1 MARINPADAQ
11 FTTDINAVYN
21 ESPDTGTPGRP
32 GCARSSKEP
41 DAQSSAVPPV
51 PRHRPA
57 SATDVAAPR
66 TSMTA
71 ARRLRGVTLIELM
84 VTLAIAVIL
93 LSLAVP
99 GFQHLLQDSRLT
111 GLTNS
116 LSASL
121 QQARVESLSRGQTV
135 AVCATGDAD
144 ADQPTC
150 TITTDWADGWLV
162 FVRDDADATGV
173 KTDIDGDGRA
183 DDRLLKVVRPFGAAT
198 LTASGGDP
206 IVFTPPLGE
215 AAETR
220 FTIRVTDGEQ
230 RCLRVKRTGQV
241 RLDEGCDG

>member
-1 MARINPADAQ
+1 MSRPSQ
-11 FTTDINAVYN
+11 
-21 ESPDTGTPGRP
+21 PLTP
-32 GCARSSKEP
+32 
-41 DAQSSAVPPV
+41 
-51 PRHRPA
+51 
-57 SATDVAAPR
+57 
-66 TSMTA
+66 
-71 ARRLRGVTLIELM
+71 ARRLSGVTLIELM

-99 GFQHLLQDSRLT
+99 GFQHLLQNSRLT

-162 FVRDDADATGV
+162 FVRDDADTTAG
-173 KTDIDGDGRA
+173 KTDIDSDGQA

-198 LTASGGDP
+198 LTASSGDP

-220 FTIRVTDGEQ
+220 FNIRVTDSEQ
-230 RCLRVKRTGQV
+230 NCLRVKRTGQV
-241 RLDEGCDG
+241 RLHKGSCNG